1 MTGLRNP
8 NGLPPA
14 RTALHIPLASVNG
27 DRT

>member
-1 MTGLRNP
+1 MTGLCNA

-14 RTALHIPLASVNG
+14 RMALHIPLASVNG